1 MQEPTMAGAAISV
14 TSEAEARATAR
25 RLWTRLEAVHVLV
38 YFAPEVRQ
46 AHAEAGLDTPMLS
59 YVASRLG
66 PLGEVGPELATAV
79 LYGFAPRVVA
89 SAVPE
94 VWRRVSP
101 AEAIEVTQGALQRV
115 LEPLTE
121 GLEDD
126 LSRAAEIARQAASF
140 HPTIGRP
147 LAAARTSLPWPE
159 DPALI
164 LWEAATR
171 IRESRGDGHVACLVE
186 ADLDGP
192 ASHLS
197 VRGDGEKVRKRYGAL
212 RGWTDAEWDASARS
226 LRERGLLDDDGTLT
240 EAGRQLRDHLEAR
253 TDALA
258 AAPWVAL
265 GAPIAEQL
273 RRTMGPLVRRI
284 IAADVLPGAVARHLN
299 DPSDP
304 AGEAAS

>member
-1 MQEPTMAGAAISV
+1 MAGAAISV
-14 TSEAEARATAR
+14 TSEDEARATAR
-25 RLWTRLEAVHVLV
+25 RLWTRLEAVHVIV
-38 YFAPEVRQ
+38 YFSPEVRQ
-46 AHAEAGLDTPMLS
+46 AHADAGLDTPMLS

-66 PLGEVGPELATAV
+66 PLGAVGPELATAV
-79 LYGFAPRVVA
+79 LYGFAPRLVA

-101 AEAIEVTQGALQRV
+101 AQAVELTQGALQRV

-121 GLEDD
+121 GLEEEV
-126 LSRAAEIARQAASF
+126 SRAAEIARQAASF
-140 HPTIGRP
+140 HPILGRP
-147 LAAARTSLPWPE
+147 LAAARASLPWPR
-159 DPALI
+159 DPALV

-197 VRGDGEKVRKRYGAL
+197 VRGDSEKVRKRYGAL

-226 LRERGLLDDDGTLT
+226 LRERGLLADDGTLT
-240 EAGRQLRDHLEAR
+240 GAGHQLRDRLEAR

-258 AAPWVAL
+258 APPWVAL

-273 RRTMGPLVRRI
+273 RQAMGPLVRRV
-284 IAADVLPGAVARHLN
+284 IAADVLPGAVARHLT
-299 DPSDP
+299 DPTDATGDTAP
-304 AGEAAS
+304 D